1 MYQALYRK
9 WRPQTFDDVIGQQH
23 ITETLK
29 NQVRSSRLSHAYIF
43 IGTRGTGKTTCARIL
58 ARAVNCEHPVDGN
71 PCGTCA
77 ACRGIADGSIL
88 DVVELDAAS
97 NNGVD
102 NVRALREEAVFSPA
116 AVKKRVYIIDE
127 VHMLSASAFN
137 ALLKII
143 EEPPEH
149 LIFILATTELQKV
162 PATILSRCQRHSFRR
177 IDTAE
182 LAAYVEHVAN
192 AEHFAITHEAA
203 ELIARLAEGG
213 VRDALSLLDQCSAH
227 DKIDVD
233 AVYTTMGLAGKRRIE
248 ELFDRV
254 IDHDTESALKS
265 FSKMWM
271 DGKDPIGTLGEL
283 FTLMR
288 DVLMMRVAPKGG
300 AELISGGHEIALL
313 RRYAARLTSEEL
325 TAGMGTLQDALI
337 AARSARSPR
346 TTAELCLVTLCSSLL
361 KQDMPD
367 FNARLSRIEEELAS
381 GAISFIPRGGSPA
394 PAPREA
400 DEEPFEEPEEE
411 RPPLPEEDDL
421 PWNEEPPAPAAPC
434 APWED
439 EADELDPAQFAEPQP
454 EDALPKRA
462 ALPEKKPEP
471 QSVKEPVS
479 TAPPAAAES
488 PAFWSELCR
497 KIGARLPA
505 DMRIYP
511 GDETK
516 LRGELRGNVLTLE
529 AEGGFVYN
537 RFNRAEILQRFSDCA
552 AEITGRSV
560 NTILK
565 VLDPAKRETRSL
577 DELKKFPETHVIGQ
591 S

>member
-248 ELFDRV
+248 ELFDRI

-288 DVLMMRVAPKGG
+288 DVLMLRVAPKGG

-313 RRYAARLTSEEL
+313 RRYASRLTSEEL

-454 EDALPKRA
+454 EDELPKRA
-462 ALPEKKPEP
+462 ALSEKKPEP

>member
-71 PCGTCA
+71 PCGKCA

-182 LAAYVEHVAN
+182 LAGYVEHVAN
-192 AEHFAITHEAA
+192 AEHFAITREAA

-227 DKIDVD
+227 EKIDVD

-248 ELFDRV
+248 ELFDRI

-288 DVLMMRVAPKGG
+288 DVLMLRVAPKGG

-367 FNARLSRIEEELAS
+367 FNARLSRIEEELAA
-381 GAISFIPRGGSPA
+381 GTISLAPRGGSTA
-394 PAPREA
+394 PAPCEV

-411 RPPLPEEDDL
+411 RPPLPEDDDL
-421 PWNEEPPAPAAPC
+421 PWDEEPPAPATPQR

-454 EDALPKRA
+454 EDELPKRTPQ
-462 ALPEKKPEP
+462 PEKKPEP
-471 QSVKEPVS
+471 LPVRES
-479 TAPPAAAES
+479 AAPAAAAES

-511 GDETK
+511 GDDSK
-516 LRGELRGNVLTLE
+516 LRGELRGSVLTLE

-565 VLDPAKRETRSL
+565 VLDPARRETRSL

>member
-9 WRPQTFDDVIGQQH
+9 WRPQTFDDVIGQKH

-29 NQVRSSRLSHAYIF
+29 NQVRSSRLSHAYLF

-58 ARAVNCEHPVDGN
+58 ARAVNCEHPLDGN
-71 PCGTCA
+71 PCGKCA

-162 PATILSRCQRHSFRR
+162 PATILSRCQRHNFRR
-177 IDTAE
+177 IETAE

-192 AEHFAITHEAA
+192 EERFAITREAA

-227 DKIDVD
+227 EKIDVD

-254 IDHDTESALKS
+254 IDHDTEAALKA
-265 FSKMWM
+265 FSGMWM

-288 DVLMMRVAPKGG
+288 DVLMLRVAPKGG

-313 RRYAARLTSEEL
+313 KRYAARLTTEEL
-325 TAGMGTLQDALI
+325 TAGMETLQDALI
-337 AARSARSPR
+337 AARNARSPR

-367 FNARLSRIEEELAS
+367 FNARLSRIEEQLAS
-381 GAISFIPRGGSPA
+381 GTLSF
-394 PAPREA
+394 APRRESA
-400 DEEPFEEPEEE
+400 PPVPESTDEPEWDEE

-421 PWNEEPPAPAAPC
+421 PWNEEPPAPAAPQH

-454 EDALPKRA
+454 EDELPKHA
-462 ALPEKKPEP
+462 PQPEKRPEP
-471 QSVKEPVS
+471 LPQKEPVG
-479 TAPPAAAES
+479 TAPAAAES
-488 PAFWSELCR
+488 PAFWRELCG
-497 KIGARLPA
+497 KITARLPA

-511 GDETK
+511 GDESK
-516 LRGELRGNVLTLE
+516 LRGTLSGNVLTLQ
-529 AEGGFVYN
+529 AESGFVYN

-552 AEITGRSV
+552 AELTGRSV

-565 VLDPAKRETRSL
+565 VLDPALRATRSL
-577 DELKKFPETHVIGQ
+577 DELKKFPETHVVG
-591 S
+591 

>member
-288 DVLMMRVAPKGG
+288 DVLMLRVAPKGG

-313 RRYAARLTSEEL
+313 RRYASRLTSEEL

>member
-71 PCGTCA
+71 PCGKCA

-248 ELFDRV
+248 ELFDRI

-288 DVLMMRVAPKGG
+288 DVLMLRVAPKGG

>member
-71 PCGTCA
+71 PCGKCA

-248 ELFDRV
+248 ELFDRI

-288 DVLMMRVAPKGG
+288 DVLMLRVAPKGG
-300 AELISGGHEIALL
+300 AEL
-313 RRYAARLTSEEL
+313 LTSEEL

-421 PWNEEPPAPAAPC
+421 PWNEEPPAPAAPPC

-454 EDALPKRA
+454 EDELPKRA